1 MVVMHALSSK
11 ELQYRQSLPLDVKE
25 VMTRNRIRDFIGKYG
40 ESGVYVSFSGGKD
53 STVLLHQVRKY
64 YPDVEAV
71 FLDTWMEYPQIRQYV
86 KQFDNVK
93 VIKPEKSMK
102 QIIENDG
109 WCFPS
114 KDVAEAIEAARRGL
128 KWAINK
134 LNGLDGKGNPDPYR
148 KQYKKWLPL
157 IDAPFKISHKC
168 CLDMKEYPV
177 QKYERET
184 GRKPI
189 VALMAVESAR
199 RKEAYLRTGC
209 NSFDSDR
216 PMSKPMGF
224 WTENDIL
231 EYAVKNHIDFA
242 APYGHIAEVGQ
253 IDGQLRL
260 DCCSK
265 CKYRTT
271 GESRTG
277 CMFCPVGC
285 HLDGFAKFKRLKQYN
300 PKLYD
305 YCMEELG
312 EKELLE
318 WVRKHY

>member
-1 MVVMHALSSK
+1 MKYALSEQ
-11 ELQYRQSLPLDVKE
+11 ELKYYQSLPLDIKVG
-25 VMTRNRIRDFIGKYG
+25 MTRDRIREFIHKYG
-40 ESGVYVSFSGGKD
+40 QDGVYVSFSGGKD

-71 FLDTWMEYPQIRQYV
+71 FLDTWMEYPQIRQHV
-86 KQFDNVK
+86 MQFDNVK
-93 VIKPEKSMK
+93 IIKPEKSMK
-102 QIIENDG
+102 QIIEDDG

-114 KDVAEAIEAARRGL
+114 KDVAEAVEAARREL

-134 LNGLDGKGNPDPYR
+134 LNGLDGKGKPSPYR
-148 KQYKKWLPL
+148 QQYKKWLPL

-177 QKYERET
+177 QKYERES
-184 GRKPI
+184 GKKPI

-199 RKEAYLRTGC
+199 RKEAHLRTGC
-209 NSFDSDR
+209 NSFDSNR
-216 PMSKPMGF
+216 PISKPMGL
-224 WTENDIL
+224 WTDNDVL
-231 EYAVKNHIDFA
+231 EYSVKNNIWLPS
-242 APYGHIAEVGQ
+242 PYGQIVEVGQ
-253 IDGQLRL
+253 VEGQMCL
-260 DCCSK
+260 DCCMK
-265 CKYRTT
+265 CQYKTT

-285 HLDGFAKFKRLKQYN
+285 HLDRFAKFKRLKKFN

-312 EKELLE
+312 EKEMLE
-318 WVRKHY
+318 WVKKHY

>member
-1 MVVMHALSSK
+1 MHALSNK

-25 VMTRNRIRDFIGKYG
+25 VMTRNRIKAFIAKYG

-102 QIIENDG
+102 QIIEDDG

-148 KQYKKWLPL
+148 KQ
-157 IDAPFKISHKC
+157 
-168 CLDMKEYPV
+168 
-177 QKYERET
+177 
-184 GRKPI
+184 
-189 VALMAVESAR
+189 
-199 RKEAYLRTGC
+199 
-209 NSFDSDR
+209 
-216 PMSKPMGF
+216 
-224 WTENDIL
+224 
-231 EYAVKNHIDFA
+231 
-242 APYGHIAEVGQ
+242 
-253 IDGQLRL
+253 
-260 DCCSK
+260 
-265 CKYRTT
+265 
-271 GESRTG
+271 
-277 CMFCPVGC
+277 
-285 HLDGFAKFKRLKQYN
+285 
-300 PKLYD
+300 
-305 YCMEELG
+305 
-312 EKELLE
+312 
-318 WVRKHY
+318 